1 MENTLENLG
10 ARQLHTRARIAISI
24 VFLILGC
31 GAGVWA
37 VHIPMV
43 AKRLAI
49 DPAILGLGLL
59 TMAAGAVSF
68 MILAGLAIA
77 RFGSRQATAAVAIT
91 FAVVAPLP
99 IVATSLPLF
108 FIGCLLFGAA
118 MGSTDVA
125 MNTQATE
132 LEALRKTPIM
142 SSFHGFY
149 SAGALGGALI
159 GAAVIGAGWG
169 NGSGATAVAVVFL
182 IGAIYAAGNLLRSPP
197 PSHAGPSFAL
207 PNRAV
212 IGIGLIA
219 FLCFAIEG
227 AVTDWSALFLSIDRA
242 ATPTMA
248 ATGFALFSVAMAFC
262 RLTGD
267 PIVARL
273 GGRAVLLGGGILM
286 AVGVIIAFAAPTT
299 LLSAIGFGLVG
310 IGAANTVP
318 VVFSA
323 AGQTPGV
330 PPSVG
335 IAAVTTFGYSGFLV
349 APPILG
355 FIAKGYG
362 LSATVLA
369 ILVMSIAVIAGSFSA
384 KVR

>member
-1 MENTLENLG
+1 MDTTLDKLNAKPAL
-10 ARQLHTRARIAISI
+10 RRARIAISL
-24 VFLILGC
+24 VFLILGA
-31 GAGVWA
+31 GAGIWA
-37 VHIPMV
+37 VHIPLV
-43 AKRLAI
+43 ASRLAI
-49 DPAILGLGLL
+49 DPAVLGLGLL

-77 RFGSRQATAAVAIT
+77 RFGSRRATAAVAIT

-99 IVATSLPLF
+99 IVAPDLVFF

-125 MNTQATE
+125 MNTQASE
-132 LEALRKTPIM
+132 LEALRRTPIM

-169 NGSGATAVAVVFL
+169 NGSGALAAAVILLA
-182 IGAIYAAGNLLRSPP
+182 GALYAARGLLRSPP
-197 PSHAGPSFAL
+197 PRHAGPSFAL

-212 IGIGLIA
+212 VGIGLIA

-227 AVTDWSALFLSIDRA
+227 AVTDWSALYLSTDRA

-248 ATGFALFSVAMAFC
+248 ATGFALFSVAMAVC
-262 RLTGD
+262 RLAGD
-267 PIVARL
+267 PVVARL
-273 GGRAVLLGGGILM
+273 GGRAVLVGGGILM
-286 AVGVIIAFAAPTT
+286 LVGVALALAAPNA
-299 LLSAIGFGLVG
+299 LLSAVGFGLIG

-335 IAAVTTFGYSGFLV
+335 IAAVTTFGYTGFLV

-355 FIAKGYG
+355 FLAKGYG
-362 LSATVLA
+362 LSASIMA
-369 ILVMSIAVIAGSFSA
+369 ILVMSAAVIAGSLA
-384 KVR
+384 TKLR